1 MEDPQLHNGMVGCFL
16 TLCAKINEISSPEKK
31 NGFEKPEIELSF
43 SRMRNIIIVL
53 PLKNDFLRTLC
64 SWLLVQQKKQDGT
77 LPFFPPSFEFK
88 IKDSNG
94 TELECQT
101 YK

>member
-43 SRMRNIIIVL
+43 SKMRNIIIIL
-53 PLKNDFLRTLC
+53 PFQNDFFWHPVYLAAGSTT
-64 SWLLVQQKKQDGT
+64 VNKKKTRRDT
-77 LPFFPPSFEFK
+77 AIFPA
-88 IKDSNG
+88 II
-94 TELECQT
+94 
-101 YK
+101 

>member
-31 NGFEKPEIELSF
+31 NWFEKPEISK
-43 SRMRNIIIVL
+43 MRNIIIIL
-53 PLKNDFLRTLC
+53 PLKNGFFWHPVYLAAGSTK
-64 SWLLVQQKKQDGT
+64 KKQDGT
-77 LPFFPPSFEFK
+77 LPFFPPWFEFK

-94 TELECQT
+94 TELVCQK

>member
-1 MEDPQLHNGMVGCFL
+1 MKLVHL
-16 TLCAKINEISSPEKK
+16 KK

-43 SRMRNIIIVL
+43 SRMRNIIIIL
-53 PLKNDFLRTLC
+53 PLKNDFF
-64 SWLLVQQKKQDGT
+64 WHPVYLVAGSTKKKKQDGT

-94 TELECQT
+94 TELVCQT

>member
-1 MEDPQLHNGMVGCFL
+1 MKLVHL
-16 TLCAKINEISSPEKK
+16 KK
-31 NGFEKPEIELSF
+31 NGFEKPEIRLSF
-43 SRMRNIIIVL
+43 SEMRNIIIIL
-53 PLKNDFLRTLC
+53 PLKNDFLGTLC
-64 SWLLVQQKKQDGT
+64 TWLLVQRKKKQDGT

-94 TELECQT
+94 TELVCQT